1 MSELHPT
8 KKPARAG
15 RRPRGNDTE
24 GRERLLDAAV
34 RLFSERGI
42 ANTTVAQV
50 AAASNVTAAMV
61 HYWFDS
67 RELLLDAVVDER
79 FAPLMREI
87 WQPAEG
93 APRGVLPLME
103 GLVRRLF
110 AISEKSPWL
119 PSLWLREIIQEGGL
133 LRERWLRRIR
143 QDRGGAAFRTE
154 IARAQGRGDIN
165 PEIEPDILF
174 ISLLGLV
181 LLPLA
186 TAGSWHLVIPE
197 TQVDRAALERH
208 VIALLMN
215 GMTGI
220 RPQASSTHTR
230 SNP

>member
-119 PSLWLREIIQEGGL
+119 PSLWLREIIQEGGE
-133 LRERWLRRIR
+133 LRERVLKRIPR
-143 QDRGGAAFRTE
+143 EQNIAFHKR
-154 IARAQGRGDIN
+154 IAQAQAQGEVN
-165 PEIEPDILF
+165 PDIWPEVIFLS
-174 ISLLGLV
+174 ILGLV
-181 LLPLA
+181 MLPHA
-186 TAGSWHLVIPE
+186 NSRMWNRMNPNAVF
-197 TQVDRAALERH
+197 DRQRLERH
-208 VIALLMN
+208 IRSLLFN
-215 GMTGI
+215 GLSGNARSRST
-220 RPQASSTHTR
+220 SSPKER
-230 SNP
+230 S